1 MKSIKYLFVGAM
13 MMGFCAPVAAQTD
26 NKAVIEQIAGVI
38 KSKAADTPDQVKAV
52 YKKNKI
58 INLTIN

>member
-38 KSKAADTPDQVKAV
+38 KSKAADTPD
-52 YKKNKI
+52 
-58 INLTIN
+58 